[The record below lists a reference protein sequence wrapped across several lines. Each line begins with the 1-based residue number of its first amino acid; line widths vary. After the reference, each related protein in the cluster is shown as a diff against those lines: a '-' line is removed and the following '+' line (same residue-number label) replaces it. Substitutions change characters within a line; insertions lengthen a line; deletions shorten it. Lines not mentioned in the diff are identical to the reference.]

1 MASGASS
8 IAVGSFVGAGASKD
22 VQTVGFRPKYVKL
35 LNVTGNC
42 KAEWVQG
49 MADASAQK
57 TVDSGAGTS
66 DISLITSGG
75 VTPLADGFT
84 LGADSDLNVSGEIVQ
99 YVCFD

>member
-1 MASGASS
+1 MASGASK
-8 IAVGSFVGAGASKD
+8 IAVGSFVGTGASKD
-22 VQTVGFRPKYVKL
+22 VQAVGFRPKYVKL
-35 LNVTGNC
+35 LNVTGSC
-42 KAEWVQG
+42 QAEWVQG

-57 TVDSGAGTS
+57 VVDSGAGAT

-84 LGADSDLNVSGEIVQ
+84 LGADTDLNVSGEMVR